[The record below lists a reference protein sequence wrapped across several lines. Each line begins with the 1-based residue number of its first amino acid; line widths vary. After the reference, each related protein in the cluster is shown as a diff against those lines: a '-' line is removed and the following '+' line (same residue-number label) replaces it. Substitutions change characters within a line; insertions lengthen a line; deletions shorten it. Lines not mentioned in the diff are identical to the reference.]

1 MSVQPAKRRRGR
13 PRKDSSLKQAE
24 AARTPGSEAGTPY
37 PSQRGNRTKGT
48 ECMVGQAVTGFIEA
62 TFDSGYL
69 LSVRIG
75 NSNINLRGVVFK
87 PGHCVPITA
96 ENDIAPHAQMI
107 RRSDIRFTVEKQGRS
122 PGLGSSMQTGG
133 VVRSKRKRAPPRT
146 APAVPQPVGGS
157 QASHHGDADVHVVEP
172 LSMLPPGQS
181 IPAGQVFAAMQSY
194 PGCQVAPGSQQHN
207 DGLSNKG
214 TSEVEQHEN
223 HMPKTATTDAEESLK
238 SSTESS
244 EQEIEDTI
252 ESFLAE
258 SSHREPLFN
267 YGVGKMT
274 ELLKAQENSKERQ
287 VQMAEQPTSAS
298 QVEFHKTATGECGP
312 KDLARVSHVRATPDP
327 VTPLAPLVTE

>member
-24 AARTPGSEAGTPY
+24 DAQTPGSEGGTAY
-37 PSQRGNRTKGT
+37 LSQRGNRTKGT

-96 ENDIAPHAQMI
+96 ENDVAPHAQMI
-107 RRSDIRFTVEKQGRS
+107 RRSDIRFTVENQGWS
-122 PGLGSSMQTGG
+122 PGLGMGMQTGG
-133 VVRSKRKRAPPRT
+133 VVRSKRKHAPRRT
-146 APAVPQPVGGS
+146 APAVPQPIGGS

-214 TSEVEQHEN
+214 TSEVEQSKN
-223 HMPKTATTDAEESLK
+223 QMPKTATTDAEESLK

-244 EQEIEDTI
+244 EQEIEDTN
-252 ESFLAE
+252 ESFPTDFL
-258 SSHREPLFN
+258 HREPLFG
-267 YGVGKMT
+267 YGVGRMT
-274 ELLKAQENSKERQ
+274 ELLKVSER
-287 VQMAEQPTSAS
+287 T
-298 QVEFHKTATGECGP
+298 K
-312 KDLARVSHVRATPDP
+312 
-327 VTPLAPLVTE
+327 